1 MYNKI
6 KLCCHRVNWIL
17 ASKRVNTLFFL
28 TKYLKYKVSIGEGYG
43 KVTVGSLLFI
53 TLECKILVNGWECYF
68 TIDSDGMA
76 MSRECS
82 GNSWC

>member
-1 MYNKI
+1 MMPQGQ
-6 KLCCHRVNWIL
+6 LDL
-17 ASKRVNTLFFL
+17 AIKRVNTLFL
-28 TKYLKYKVSIGEGYG
+28 TKYLNYKVTIGVGYG
-43 KVTVGSLLFI
+43 KVTAGSLLFI
-53 TLECKILVNGWECYF
+53 TLECKILGNGWECYF